1 MDKLILLSILGMGGL
16 AFFFAVILALANER
30 LKVKENPKIEELE
43 GSLPGVNCGACGFLS
58 CHEYAEH
65 LANNTAPIDSCK
77 PGGEET
83 QKILAKILGVKPLE
97 VIKKKVVVRCAA
109 DASIRKKKAK
119 YSGGKTCAAADLT
132 KGGEV
137 LCGYGCLGY
146 ADCKRACPFGAIEMV
161 NGLAKIILEK
171 CVACEKCIGACPRN
185 IISLE
190 EFDKEGRLIYVACS
204 SLDKGPDTRKACSA
218 GCIAC
223 KLCERLSK
231 GAFLVTDNLAI
242 LDYEKL
248 KGVEN
253 KDEVVLKCP
262 TKVIKKLELGE
273 KKEA

>member
-171 CVACEKCIGACPRN
+171 CIGACPRN